1 MLHISGHQVT
11 TVPAAGIAGIAG
23 IAGLSNGN
31 LLRAIKDEFDVF
43 VTIDGNLE
51 YQANPRRSV
60 VAGDRTL
67 SSEQPPR

>member
-11 TVPAAGIAGIAG
+11 TVPAAG